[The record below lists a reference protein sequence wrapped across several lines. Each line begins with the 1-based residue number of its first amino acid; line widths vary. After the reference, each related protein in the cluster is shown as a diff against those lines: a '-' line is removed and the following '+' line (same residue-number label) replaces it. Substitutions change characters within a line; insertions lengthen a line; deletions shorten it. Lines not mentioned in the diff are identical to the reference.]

1 MKNIIFILM
10 VLFATSVCFSQSNFW
25 KKSKLNSP
33 EYSSYVKNL
42 QKDKYQIFSLDYDKL
57 KAKLVNAP
65 SRTNQSSKYSV
76 VVNFPD
82 EKGNMERFKV
92 YETFLLAQAV
102 AIKYPNIK
110 TYIGFSLDN
119 PGARIRFSVTPQGVK
134 TMTSYLNKPTLF
146 TVPLGKGNT

>member
-65 SRTNQSSKYSV
+65 SRTNQSL
-76 VVNFPD
+76 
-82 EKGNMERFKV
+82 RFMKP
-92 YETFLLAQAV
+92 FCWLQLLQS
-102 AIKYPNIK
+102 NI
-110 TYIGFSLDN
+110 
-119 PGARIRFSVTPQGVK
+119 RILK
-134 TMTSYLNKPTLF
+134 HI
-146 TVPLGKGNT
+146 